1 LILTGV
7 KNCAVISVWAA
18 IFAKMVFNFSN
29 LVVEIFQIFVNP
41 ILEIW
46 YAVHLYV
53 LETVAYA

>member
-1 LILTGV
+1 
-7 KNCAVISVWAA
+7 VISVWAA